1 MNRIYSVAQATG
13 QRLRFFAHTVTHKVI
28 IVYVL
33 AAFLCLTPALAQAP
47 AGAQGAAATAKPP
60 AQANG
65 IKPYKEV
72 ITAKAQSDEGLFTVH
87 RIEEKLYYE
96 IPNAMLGKEMLLVTR
111 QAKTPGVGYGGESV
125 NEEVVRWERKFD
137 RILLRAV
144 SYINVASDSLP
155 IYKAVKNANFEEVIA
170 SFPIQALAKDSN
182 GVVIEVTSLFTTDVG
197 ILTPAQ
203 NVRDQY
209 RITAL
214 DASRSYIEYARSF
227 PENIEV
233 ENVLTYAASNAPQN
247 RSSRTMSFTMHHSM
261 IKLPDVPMQARLAD
275 PRVGWFSLTKTDYGL
290 PTQKA
295 ERRTIIRRWRL
306 EPKDEEAYFRGE
318 LVEPKKPITYYI
330 DPATPEKWR
339 PALKKG
345 VEAWNVAFEAAGFK
359 NAIRC
364 IDPPSP
370 KEDPEWSPED
380 SRYSVIRYYPS
391 PIENAYG
398 PNVADP
404 RSGEILESDIGWFH
418 NVMNL
423 LREWYFVQA
432 VADPR
437 SRQMP
442 LPDSL
447 MEELIT
453 FVSAHEVGHTLGFPH
468 NMKAS
473 NAYPV
478 DSLRSKTFTEKYG
491 TAPSIMDYARFNYIA
506 QPGDNAAMMPK
517 VGPYDIFATKW
528 GYRLI
533 QGAKTPDDERPTTRA
548 WATEA
553 QKDKMLRFGAQ
564 QFTVVD
570 PLSQTEDLGDD
581 AMKAT
586 AYGLKNLERIM
597 GYLPQA
603 HQKNGE
609 DFEELR
615 GLYEEVLGQ
624 WSREMGHVANYPGG
638 VDIVLRIN
646 DEEENQYTPLP
657 RERQK
662 AAVQFLSDN
671 AWKAPK
677 FMLRED
683 VVRKIYPSGSSG
695 AVKLVQDAQARLV
708 RTVLSNDKLLRLL
721 EHETMDGAKAYSVRE
736 LFADVENALFSDVK
750 QAKPQTDNFR
760 RNLQRVFV
768 EELAQKLVSPPPPT
782 VPPGF
787 EAFRALF
794 ATPDVSKTDA
804 RGLARAQLEG
814 LKTLCASASGKAAD
828 AVTKAHLK
836 DLSVTIDMILNP
848 KK

>member
-1 MNRIYSVAQATG
+1 MKKLRNSLLLVLLSAFPMLTFAQPSAT
-13 QRLRFFAHTVTHKVI
+13 
-28 IVYVL
+28 
-33 AAFLCLTPALAQAP
+33 PP
-47 AGAQGAAATAKPP
+47 AGGATSGGAAG
-60 AQANG
+60 G
-65 IKPYKEV
+65 IKPYKDV
-72 ITAKAQSDEGLFTVH
+72 ITAQAKSDDGLFTVH
-87 RIEEKLYYE
+87 RIDEKVFYE
-96 IPNAMLGKEMLLVTR
+96 IPNKLLGKDMLLVTR
-111 QAKTPGVGYGGESV
+111 QAKTPSVGYGGEET
-125 NEEVVRWERKFD
+125 NEEIVRWERKYN

-144 SYINVASDSLP
+144 MFSNVAADSLP
-155 IYKAVKNANFEEVIA
+155 ISKAVRNANNEEIIA

-182 GVVIEVTSLFTTDVG
+182 GVVIDVTSMFTTDIG
-197 ILTPAQ
+197 ILTPPKST
-203 NVRDQY
+203 RDQF
-209 RITAL
+209 RMTAL
-214 DASRSYIEYARSF
+214 DASRSYVDYARSF

-233 ENVLTYAASNAPQN
+233 ENVLTYGAEAAPQN
-247 RSSRTMSFTMHHSM
+247 PSSRTMTFTMHHSM
-261 IKLPDVPMQARLAD
+261 VKLPETPMMARYAD
-275 PRVGWFSLTKTDYGL
+275 PRVGWFSHTRTDYGL

-295 ERRTIIRRWRL
+295 ERRSIIRRWRL
-306 EPKDEEAYFRGE
+306 EPKDEAAYFRGE

-330 DPATPEKWR
+330 DPATPVQWR
-339 PALKKG
+339 AALKKG
-345 VEAWNVAFEAAGFK
+345 VEAWNVAFEQAGFK

-380 SRYSVIRYYPS
+380 ARYSVIRYYPS

-398 PNVADP
+398 PNVYDP
-404 RSGEILESDIGWFH
+404 RSGEIIESDIGWFH

-437 SRQMP
+437 SHKMP

-447 MEELIT
+447 MSELIT

-478 DSLRSKTFTEKYG
+478 DSLRSKTFTQQYG
-491 TAPSIMDYARFNYIA
+491 TAPSIMDYARFNYVA
-506 QPGDNAAMMPK
+506 QPGDGAAMMPN
-517 VGPYDIFATKW
+517 VGPYDKFATKW
-528 GYRLI
+528 GYKLV
-533 QGAKTPDDERPTTRA
+533 QGAKTPEDELPTTRA
-548 WATEA
+548 WAKEA

-564 QFTVVD
+564 QFSIVD

-597 GYLPQA
+597 GYLPEA
-603 HQKNGE
+603 SAKAGDNF
-609 DFEELR
+609 DELK

-624 WSREMGHVANYPGG
+624 WNREMGHVANYPGG
-638 VDIVLRIN
+638 VDIVLKVN
-646 DEEENQYTPLP
+646 GDEGTQYSALP

-683 VVRKIYPSGSSG
+683 VIRKIYPNGS
-695 AVKLVQDAQARLV
+695 VKQLQDAQGRLV

-721 EHETMDGAKAYSVRE
+721 EQESLEGTKAYSVRE
-736 LFADVENALFSDVK
+736 LFNDVENALFSDVK
-750 QAKPQTDNFR
+750 QAKPQTDDYR
-760 RNLQRVFV
+760 RNLQRTLVD
-768 EELAQKLVSPPPPT
+768 ELGKKLVPPPAPV

-787 EAFRALF
+787 EQFRAMF
-794 ATPDVSKTDA
+794 GVPDVSNTDV
-804 RGLARAQLEG
+804 RGLARMQLEG
-814 LKTLCASASGKAAD
+814 LKATCSSAAGKATD
-828 AVTKAHLK
+828 AVTKAHLR
-836 DLSVTIDMILNP
+836 DLAVTIDNILDP